1 VCHDPNREYAEGDV
15 VPHFGPEDRAVFET
29 RATELYEEIVASGGI
44 KADDP
49 RITSDA
55 YSTEAFDLL
64 VRLNLLTLDGTDR
77 VWHPVDPNT
86 VQAQVVSPMGTRG
99 AELLSESTQWA
110 RAFTGLAQSWRRS
123 SPIQQGPFT
132 EISGGEAIS
141 AFLASAV
148 ADAEEE
154 LLTAQ
159 PQGMRN
165 NAGLKATLDVAA
177 RRDTAALERGVRMR
191 ILYQHSARRSAGT
204 NKYVAAVTAR
214 GAEVRTL
221 DEFFNRLIVIDR
233 RTVVIPGAGGP
244 ATALVIR
251 EPNLLAYLVDIF
263 ERSWERAQQFTNRG
277 SAAQRDIAHEQ
288 RQMTIRMLIKGYADP
303 ASAKRLGV
311 SPRTYAGYIADLK
324 EEFEAETRFQLGYK
338 MGELGISGTERGDGD
353 VQAADP
359 HK

>member
-1 VCHDPNREYAEGDV
+1 MW
-15 VPHFGPEDRAVFET
+15 VPQFGPEDRAVFET
-29 RATELYEEIVASGGI
+29 RAAELYEDIVASGGI

-49 RITSDA
+49 RITSGA
-55 YSTEAFDLL
+55 ESTDAFDLL
-64 VRLNLLTLDGTDR
+64 VRLNLLSFDTADS
-77 VWHPVDPNT
+77 VWHPVDPAT
-86 VQAQVVSPMGTRG
+86 AQAQVVTPLGVRG
-99 AELLSESTQWA
+99 AELLNESAEWA
-110 RAFTGLAQSWRRS
+110 RAFSGLAQTWRRS
-123 SPIQQGPFT
+123 SPVQRGPFT

-177 RRDTAALERGVRMR
+177 RRDTAALERGLKMR
-191 ILYQHSARRSAGT
+191 IVYQHSARRSAGT
-204 NKYVAAVTAR
+204 QKYVAAVTAR
-214 GAEVRTL
+214 GAQVRTL
-221 DEFFNRLIVIDR
+221 DEFFNRIIVIDR
-233 RTVVIPGAGGP
+233 RIAVIPGAGGP

-263 ERSWERAQQFTNRG
+263 ERTWERGQPFSSRG

-311 SPRTYAGYIADLK
+311 SPRTYAGYVADLK

-338 MGELGISGTERGDGD
+338 MGELGVSGAERDGDGD
-353 VQAADP
+353 GELNTPEQDS
-359 HK
+359 

>member
-1 VCHDPNREYAEGDV
+1 MW
-15 VPHFGPEDRAVFET
+15 VPRFGPEDRAVFEA
-29 RATELYEEIVASGGI
+29 RATELYDEIVAAGGM

-49 RITSDA
+49 RLSDDDA
-55 YSTEAFDLL
+55 AVAFDLL
-64 VRLNLLTLDGTDR
+64 VRLNLLALGTDDD
-77 VWHPVDPNT
+77 VWQPVDPAT
-86 VQAQVVSPMGTRG
+86 AQAQVVTPLGAQG
-99 AELLSESTQWA
+99 AELLHESAQWA
-110 RAFTGLAQSWRRS
+110 KAFSGLLQTWRRS
-123 SPIQQGPFT
+123 SPVQRGPFT
-132 EISGGEAIS
+132 EISGGDAIS

-165 NAGLKATLDVAA
+165 NAGLKATLDAA
-177 RRDTAALERGVRMR
+177 AQRDTAALERGVKMR
-191 ILYQHSARRSAGT
+191 TLYQHSARRSTGT
-204 NKYVAAVTAR
+204 QRYVAAVTAR

-221 DEFFNRLIVIDR
+221 DEFFNRIIVIDR
-233 RTVVIPGAGGP
+233 RMALIPGAGGP

-263 ERSWERAQQFTNRG
+263 ERSWERGQPFTNRG
-277 SAAQRDIAHEQ
+277 NAAQRDIAQEQ

-324 EEFEAETRFQLGYK
+324 DEFEAETRFQLGYK
-338 MGELGISGTERGDGD
+338 MGELGISGNERSDAD
-353 VQAADP
+353 ADP
-359 HK
+359 AGPDGAEGADQ